1 MDEAAKKAILR
12 HFPYGL
18 YVVTVAHDGEDH
30 GMTANWI
37 TQAAFEPPM
46 VVVAIE
52 NTSKTIAMV
61 RDSHHFAIN
70 LLLTGQR
77 DLAGKLG
84 RNSDQAPQKLKG
96 LKTKPAPVSG
106 VPVLVDSLGWVEC
119 RVVAT
124 HPRLST
130 NTGTPDTGAGFV
142 LSPLSFCG
150 AWSEL
155 RPNLPARSRWPVNN
169 RLIAKW
175 CDSRTIPIVLEVFSM
190 ATATMGGSNAAW
202 VIQLAVMPW
211 SSPSWATVTTHR
223 P

>member
-18 YVVTVAHDGEDH
+18 YVVTVAHDGEAH

-52 NTSKTIAMV
+52 NTSRTIGMV
-61 RDSHHFAIN
+61 RNSHHFAVN

-77 DLAGKLG
+77 ELAGKLG
-84 RNSDQAPQKLKG
+84 RNSAQAPQKLKG

-106 VPVLVDSLGWVEC
+106 VPVLADSLGWVEC

-124 HPRLST
+124 LPAGDHTLVL
-130 NTGTPDTGAGFV
+130 GEVVGAGV
-142 LSPLSFCG
+142 EHEGAPL
-150 AWSEL
+150 
-155 RPNLPARSRWPVNN
+155 
-169 RLIAKW
+169 
-175 CDSRTIPIVLEVFSM
+175 T
-190 ATATMGGSNAAW
+190 
-202 VIQLAVMPW
+202 LAEAGFKY
-211 SSPSWATVTTHR
+211 SG
-223 P
+223 